1 MLYIQIQ
8 PWFVFITQEFWLL
21 NVWHTSYPHFCSLG
35 CFAYTEKGTWF
46 MVVQYY
52 LLIAFL
58 QVIMPQWRNIT
69 VVKQLNLYNVVR
81 TRVSAILILEVFW
94 NVMNKQIASNRDLKM
109 VAQKSQLSDKTKNVI
124 DYQEKSIVIS
134 SCSKQRADTGIK
146 HKDLH
151 TKLTK
156 PTSRCRVTWKK
167 RAVSRLL
174 STEHRNRRLQF
185 AKLHVNCHIY
195 PIQVVIWTAMNQ
207 DFDLISMMDFGV
219 YGEKIWA
226 IQRLLCC

>member
-21 NVWHTSYPHFCSLG
+21 NVWHTSYPHFCSHYASMKKYNSSKTAES
-35 CFAYTEKGTWF
+35 F
-46 MVVQYY
+46 
-52 LLIAFL
+52 
-58 QVIMPQWRNIT
+58 N
-69 VVKQLNLYNVVR
+69 NVVR
-81 TRVSAILILEVFW
+81 SRVSAILILEVFW

-134 SCSKQRADTGIK
+134 SSSKQRADTGIK

-185 AKLHVNCHIY
+185 AKFHVNCHIY

-207 DFDLISMMDFGV
+207 DLISMMDFGV